1 MELEGQ
7 KKDFDNYLKSSQKVS
22 FDPIRALHQK
32 NLEIKEDFL
41 RRFDRVLSLDDEI
54 AKMEVDTSAYDTL
67 FSRA

>member
-7 KKDFDNYLKSSQKVS
+7 KKDFDNYLKSNQKVS

-32 NLEIKEDFL
+32 NLEIKEEFL

-54 AKMEVDTSAYDTL
+54 AKMEVNTSAYDAL